1 VNGLAVRELRVA
13 FGGLV
18 AVDGLSFVAPRG
30 RITGLI
36 GPNGAGKSTTFDACF
51 ATVPSR
57 GSVRLDGRDITGA
70 GTATRARLGLGRTFQ
85 RVQLYDSLTV
95 EENVLLGYEGALA
108 GRNPIRH
115 LWAPARQRRAGR
127 AAARSA
133 LERCAVADLAGR
145 RAGALALGQRRLVEL
160 ARALAGQHS
169 MLLLDEPASGLDG
182 AQTTAFGALLHSLC
196 EEGRIGVLLVEH
208 DIELVTTVCDRVYV
222 LDFGRLIFEG
232 PVGEATA
239 SDAVRAAYLGS
250 AAVGS

>member
-1 VNGLAVRELRVA
+1 VNGLDVRDLRVA

-18 AVDGLSFVAPRG
+18 AVDALSFVAPRG

-36 GPNGAGKSTTFDACF
+36 GPNGAGKSTTFNACF

-57 GSVRLDGRDITGA
+57 GSVHLDGRDITSA
-70 GTATRARLGLGRTFQ
+70 GTAKRARLGLGRTFQ

-115 LWAPARQRRAGR
+115 LWAPASQRRAGR
-127 AAARSA
+127 SAARSA
-133 LERCAVADLAGR
+133 LERCAVANLAER

-160 ARALAGQHS
+160 ARALAGRHS

-182 AQTTAFGALLHSLC
+182 VQTTTFGALLRSLC
-196 EEGRIGVLLVEH
+196 EEGLIGVLLVEH
-208 DIELVTTVCDRVYV
+208 DIELVTTVCDRIYV
-222 LDFGRLIFEG
+222 LDFGKLIFEG
-232 PVGEATA
+232 PVDEVMA
-239 SDAVRAAYLGS
+239 SEVVHAAYLGS
-250 AAVGS
+250 TAVGS